1 MVGINKCIR
10 KFIIS
15 LKSSQKGSFL
25 MYGSFRALLVFVLKY
40 AKSLSWYQICF
51 IDIRSFL
58 WRVLCL

>member
-1 MVGINKCIR
+1 
-10 KFIIS
+10 
-15 LKSSQKGSFL
+15 